1 LRIALLSLGL
11 AACATMVPEPAE
23 PPAAPAEDACG
34 SARFADLVGQ
44 PRREVL
50 DEVARRGAP
59 RRMRWIRPGDAVT
72 MDYIAERLNV
82 YFNAQ
87 DRVERLAC
95 G

>member
-1 LRIALLSLGL
+1 VRIVLLTLGL
-11 AACATMVPEPAE
+11 AACATMEPEP
-23 PPAAPAEDACG
+23 PVAAPAEDSCG

-44 PRREVL
+44 PRRDVL

-82 YFNAQ
+82 YFDAQ

>member
-1 LRIALLSLGL
+1 VLLTLGL
-11 AACATMVPEPAE
+11 VACATVAPEP
-23 PPAAPAEDACG
+23 PTAAPPDDACG

-44 PRREVL
+44 PRRDVL

-72 MDYIAERLNV
+72 MDYIAERLNI
-82 YFNAQ
+82 YFDAQ